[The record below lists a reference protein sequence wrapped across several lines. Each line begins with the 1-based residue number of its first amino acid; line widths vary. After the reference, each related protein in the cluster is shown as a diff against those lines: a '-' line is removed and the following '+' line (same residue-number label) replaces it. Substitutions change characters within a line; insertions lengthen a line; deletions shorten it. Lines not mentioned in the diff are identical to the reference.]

1 MIATVNEG
9 GSMMRSIAVAALL
22 LVLHTP
28 ALAAPAAQPAPAAS
42 AEALRKIDV
51 NRATAAELVAVPGI
65 GERLAQ
71 AIIEL
76 RERRG
81 SFTKLDDLLEVR
93 GIGEKNL
100 AQFGEYLMVAQKA
113 PAATDATALQKK

>member
-1 MIATVNEG
+1 
-9 GSMMRSIAVAALL
+9 MRSIAVAALL
-22 LVLHTP
+22 LVLQTP
-28 ALAAPAAQPAPAAS
+28 ALAAPTAQPATAT
-42 AEALRKIDV
+42 AEVPRKVDV
-51 NRATAAELVAVPGI
+51 NRATAAELVSVPGI

-100 AQFGEYLMVAQKA
+100 ASLGEYLMVAQQSAA
-113 PAATDATALQKK
+113 PAGGVAAQTK

>member
-1 MIATVNEG
+1 
-9 GSMMRSIAVAALL
+9 MRSIAVAALL
-22 LVLHTP
+22 LVLHAP
-28 ALAAPAAQPAPAAS
+28 AFAAPSAQPAPAA
-42 AEALRKIDV
+42 AQATHKVDV
-51 NRATAAELVAVPGI
+51 NRATAAELVTVPGI

-81 SFTKLDDLLEVR
+81 SFTKIEDLLEVR

-100 AQFGEYLMVAQKA
+100 AHFGEYLMVAQQA
-113 PAATDATALQKK
+113 PAPTGATASQSK